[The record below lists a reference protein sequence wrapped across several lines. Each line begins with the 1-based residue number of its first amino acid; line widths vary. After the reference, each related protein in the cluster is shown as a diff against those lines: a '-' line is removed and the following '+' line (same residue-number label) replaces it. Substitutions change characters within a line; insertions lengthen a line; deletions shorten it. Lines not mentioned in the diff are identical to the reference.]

1 MRQSDG
7 ADLLGTNHPRSADI
21 GLIYVAPDDDRQ
33 SVLAAIL
40 TQEKLG
46 RQQIAIVLP
55 EQSKAFSRS
64 VDFDGLKEMRR
75 ELQAQLIF
83 IVPSGSLPAELARQ
97 RRFPVYPS
105 LEYYAQE
112 LQDEDQTN
120 EGSKSKGPLFRRS
133 KRSEPPPVAPHEELP
148 PSHPVSPVVPPEVSS
163 SEQQSSEVQPEQPPD
178 DDDNEQVFPLV
189 SQQGPAQGNDDI
201 TQSIHHVVSESK
213 QEDQPQPGGEG
224 SSMVPV
230 SSGNPANLPIPA
242 GSVTPSLSPVINLG
256 QNPYLTHKDRR
267 GWLLAIPIV
276 LLLLLIGFFVYRPL
290 LDLIFVPSATV
301 TITPVS
307 KDLKKIYAITALQNP
322 DPLQRQVQARFLY
335 AASPVQSQMVNATG
349 TGTTPGAQAIG
360 QLTFY
365 NEQVRPQLLPA
376 GTVIV
381 DAKGV
386 QIVTDTDITI
396 PGSNPPSLGQSQ
408 VMAHAVAAGTN
419 GNIPALD
426 FNNVPCCMPGILV
439 SNPNGFGGG
448 QDSQNYTYVQQ
459 SDIDNATSALAS
471 TLTAKTLPLVQ
482 KQVRAGEQLV
492 SSSSCSPDIT
502 SDHSAGDRATT
513 FNVSVMVICT
523 GAVYN
528 RDEAD
533 MLAANLL
540 KSDPALYPGA
550 NFVPV
555 GNIVTTVRNAILNAN
570 GTISLQVFAEGIWAY
585 QFSDAQLH
593 TLIRL
598 IAGKTQSE
606 ANSLLKNQAGVN
618 KITIQLYGGD
628 GHTLPTDT
636 SHITLSILSVTG
648 LRGNT
653 ALSILR
659 LMT

>member
-1 MRQSDG
+1 M
-7 ADLLGTNHPRSADI
+7 
-21 GLIYVAPDDDRQ
+21 
-33 SVLAAIL
+33 
-40 TQEKLG
+40 
-46 RQQIAIVLP
+46 
-55 EQSKAFSRS
+55 
-64 VDFDGLKEMRR
+64 
-75 ELQAQLIF
+75 
-83 IVPSGSLPAELARQ
+83 
-97 RRFPVYPS
+97 
-105 LEYYAQE
+105 
-112 LQDEDQTN
+112 
-120 EGSKSKGPLFRRS
+120 
-133 KRSEPPPVAPHEELP
+133 
-148 PSHPVSPVVPPEVSS
+148 
-163 SEQQSSEVQPEQPPD
+163 
-178 DDDNEQVFPLV
+178 
-189 SQQGPAQGNDDI
+189 QGNDDI
-201 TQSIHHVVSESK
+201 TQPIHHAGSESK

-224 SSMVPV
+224 SRMVPV
-230 SSGNPANLPIPA
+230 SSSGNQVNLPVPA
-242 GSVTPSLSPVINLG
+242 GSVTPSLSQIINVG
-256 QNPYLTHKDRR
+256 QNPYQARKDRR
-267 GWLLAIPIV
+267 RWLLAIPIV

-307 KDLKKIYAITALQNP
+307 KDLKNVYALTALQNP

-335 AASPVQSQMVNATG
+335 AASPVQSQTVNATG
-349 TGTTPGAQAIG
+349 TGTTPGVQAIG
-360 QLTFY
+360 QLIFY
-365 NEQVRPQLLPA
+365 NEQIRPQLLPA

-381 DAKGV
+381 DAEGV
-386 QIVTDTDITI
+386 QIVTDTDVTI
-396 PGSNPPSLGQSQ
+396 PGNNPPSLGQSQ
-408 VMAHAVAAGTN
+408 VTAHAVTPGTK

-448 QDSQNYTYVQQ
+448 QNAQSYTYVQQ
-459 SDIDNATSALAS
+459 SDIDNATTTLAS
-471 TLTAKTLPLVQ
+471 TLTARTLPVVQ

-492 SSSSCSPDIT
+492 SSPACSPDIT
-502 SDHSAGDRATT
+502 SDHSAGDRAAT

-540 KSDPALYPGA
+540 KSDPSLYPGA

-593 TLIRL
+593 TLLRL

-606 ANSLLKNQAGVN
+606 ANSLLKDQAGVN

-628 GHTLPTDT
+628 GHTLPSDT
-636 SHITLSILSVTG
+636 SHITLSVLGVSG

-653 ALSILR
+653 ALSILLIDDMR
-659 LMT
+659 ELL

>member
-64 VDFDGLKEMRR
+64 IDFDGLKEMRR

-83 IVPSGSLPAELARQ
+83 VMPSGSLAAELARQ

-120 EGSKSKGPLFRRS
+120 EGRRSKGPLLRRS
-133 KRSEPPPVAPHEELP
+133 KRSE
-148 PSHPVSPVVPPEVSS
+148 SSPVVPRQESAPSPL
-163 SEQQSSEVQPEQPPD
+163 VQPEIPETEQQPTEVQQPD

-189 SQQGPAQGNDDI
+189 SQQGPVQGNDDI
-201 TQSIHHVVSESK
+201 TQPIHHAGSESK
-213 QEDQPQPGGEG
+213 QKDQLQPGGEG
-224 SSMVPV
+224 SSIVPV
-230 SSGNPANLPIPA
+230 TSAGNQVNLPVPA
-242 GSVTPSLSPVINLG
+242 GSATPSLSPIINLG
-256 QNPYLTHKDRR
+256 QNPYLSHKDRR
-267 GWLLAIPIV
+267 RWLLVIPIV
-276 LLLLLIGFFVYRPL
+276 LLLLLIGFFVYHPL

-307 KDLKKIYAITALQNP
+307 KDLKNIYTLTALQNP